1 MSKKLELQGKAL
13 KELIQKVSAGLGEDG
28 SAANLTQ
35 LEIFRDI
42 LSAEY
47 LEGTLFDESWKVTV
61 SEKAHGI
68 LLPIADQ
75 DKRNI
80 TQGILGGIVTYEL
93 TEGTDI
99 TLTFPKFAQTELALN
114 QIGVAA
120 RVTNAL
126 VQDSTVLPQYLRKG
140 FEDAIRMKIDR
151 SILYGN
157 GATNCYGV
165 MGSTAIGTRATLKV
179 TNAVPITVANLQ
191 AMLEAYYG
199 GINGMWVMDA
209 NAWHEVVA
217 LYSNSTNPLLPL
229 EFLYEKGSRIKGILF
244 GFPVYVSDC
253 MNSRDICLGDF
264 SAYVIALKPLRE
276 DISEHLYWN
285 SNETAFRSII
295 RINGC
300 PLWSSGITEQN
311 GAKKYCYVACVAGDA
326 ESSSSTSSES
336 SSSSSSSI
344 GYSQSS
350 ASSDSSL
357 SNSSQSRS
365 SQSLSSESSQ
375 SLSTQSLSSDSSE
388 STQSPSSESTEVQSS
403 SSSSSKSES
412 SESSVEYSS
421 ESSES
426 SSSEHV
432 LGCKTKYCASTF
444 TTVAINGQYTWTGAT
459 YGGKA
464 VYNNGTY
471 NIWFDTVS
479 GYWACSADVG
489 DPFNQW
495 LSSKDAAGGCPD
507 GAWAGED
514 GLLAEGSC

>member
-1 MSKKLELQGKAL
+1 MSKKIELQGKAL
-13 KELIQKVSAGLGEDG
+13 KELIQKVSTGTGEDNTG
-28 SAANLTQ
+28 ANLTQ

-42 LSAEY
+42 LSANYE
-47 LEGTLFDESWKVTV
+47 EGTLFADAWKITV
-61 SEKAHGI
+61 SEKAHGL

-80 TQGILGGIVTYEL
+80 TQGILGGIITYEL
-93 TEGTDI
+93 TEGTNI
-99 TLTFPKFAQTELALN
+99 TLSFPKFAQTSLELN
-114 QIGVAA
+114 QIGIAA

-126 VQDSTVLPQYLRKG
+126 VQDATVLPQYLRKG
-140 FEDAIRMKIDR
+140 FEDALRIKIDR

-179 TNAVPITVANLQ
+179 TNAVPITVDNLQ

-326 ESSSSTSSES
+326 ESSSSTSSSSTSSSSSMGKSES
-336 SSSSSSSI
+336 SSSSSSS
-344 GYSQSS
+344 SS
-350 ASSDSSL
+350 YIE
-357 SNSSQSRS
+357 NW
-365 SQSLSSESSQ
+365 
-375 SLSTQSLSSDSSE
+375 
-388 STQSPSSESTEVQSS
+388 
-403 SSSSSKSES
+403 SSSSKSS
-412 SESSVEYSS
+412 
-421 ESSES
+421 
-426 SSSEHV
+426 
-432 LGCKTKYCASTF
+432 
-444 TTVAINGQYTWTGAT
+444 
-459 YGGKA
+459 
-464 VYNNGTY
+464 
-471 NIWFDTVS
+471 
-479 GYWACSADVG
+479 
-489 DPFNQW
+489 
-495 LSSKDAAGGCPD
+495 
-507 GAWAGED
+507 
-514 GLLAEGSC
+514 

>member
-1 MSKKLELQGKAL
+1 MSKKNLELQGKAL
-13 KELIQKVSAGLGEDG
+13 KELITKVSAGLGEDG

-47 LEGTLFDESWKVTV
+47 LEGTLFDDAWKITV

-99 TLTFPKFAQTELALN
+99 TLSFPKFAQTSLELN

-140 FEDAIRMKIDR
+140 FEDALRIKIDR

-179 TNAVPITVANLQ
+179 TNSVPITVANLQ

-199 GINGMWVMDA
+199 GINGMWIMDA

-264 SAYVIALKPLRE
+264 TAYVIALKPLRE

-326 ESSSSTSSES
+326 ESSSSTSSSSTSSSSSYGHSDS
-336 SSSSSSSI
+336 SSSSSSMQHSL
-344 GYSQSS
+344 SS
-350 ASSDSSL
+350 GSSG
-357 SNSSQSRS
+357 SNSSGS
-365 SQSLSSESSQ
+365 SK
-375 SLSTQSLSSDSSE
+375 SLSSDSSSSSSKDSS
-388 STQSPSSESTEVQSS
+388 STSS
-403 SSSSSKSES
+403 SSSRNISDS
-412 SESSVEYSS
+412 SET
-421 ESSES
+421 S
-426 SSSEHV
+426 SSSSMSQGV
-432 LGCKTKYCASTF
+432 LKGCNENYCATIF
-444 TTVAINGQYTWTGAT
+444 ATVAARGQYEATGAL
-459 YGGKA
+459 YNSEP

-471 NIWFDTVS
+471 NVWYDAL
-479 GYWACSADVG
+479 GYWVMSATVG
-489 DPFNQW
+489 APSNQYI
-495 LSSKDAAGGCPD
+495 SSKAVPDGCPN
-507 GAWAGED
+507 GSWV
-514 GLLAEGSC
+514 AETGYLEIGKC

>member
-13 KELIQKVSAGLGEDG
+13 KELIQKVSAGTGEDNTG
-28 SAANLTQ
+28 ANLTQ

-47 LEGTLFDESWKVTV
+47 LEGSIFDYSWKVTV

-75 DKRNI
+75 NKRNM
-80 TQGILGGIVTYEL
+80 TQGILGGIITYEL
-93 TEGTDI
+93 TEGADV

-126 VQDSTVLPQYLRKG
+126 VQDSIVLPQYLRKG
-140 FEDAIRMKIDR
+140 FEDAIKMKIDR

-179 TNAVPITVANLQ
+179 TNAVPLTVANLQ
-191 AMLEAYYG
+191 TMLEAYYG

-209 NAWHEVVA
+209 NAWHEIVA

-253 MNSRDICLGDF
+253 MDSRDICLGDF
-264 SAYVIALKPLRE
+264 TAYVIALKPLRE

-300 PLWSSGITEQN
+300 PLWSSWIREQN
-311 GAKKYCYVACVAGDA
+311 GSKKYCYVACVAGDY

-350 ASSDSSL
+350 ASSQSL
-357 SNSSQSRS
+357 SSASSQSRS
-365 SQSLSSESSQ
+365 SQSLSSASSG
-375 SLSTQSLSSDSSE
+375 SLSSASSE
-388 STQSPSSESTEVQSS
+388 STQSPSSQSLSSESTEVQSS

-412 SESSVEYSS
+412 SS
-421 ESSES
+421 S
-426 SSSEHV
+426 SSSENV

-444 TTVAINGQYTWTGAT
+444 TTVAINGQYTWTGAD
-459 YGGKA
+459 YNNKA

-471 NIWFDTVS
+471 NIWFDAVT
-479 GYWACSADVG
+479 GYWACSGDVG
-489 DPFNQW
+489 DPQNQW
-495 LSSKDAAGGCPD
+495 VSSKDDAGGCPD
-507 GAWAGED
+507 GAWVGEA
-514 GLLAEGSC
+514 GLLAEGTC